1 MLYDLILLYH
11 QLDVWKETSHP
22 YENVDIHV
30 KAKHVLN
37 MELILRSSGIDF
49 TVMIKDVQEAIMEET
64 LSNQKLPTCYGY
76 NYNRY
81 NEYWKV
87 WKYFLI
93 LIFLNFFRFNFFY
106 DGGTYHI
113 RNQTIDLLCKSV
125 YWFLYDKD
133 LYHERFKSFKK
144 HFTNS

>member
-93 LIFLNFFRFNFFY
+93 LIFLNFFRFNFFM
-106 DGGTYHI
+106 TEVPI
-113 RNQTIDLLCKSV
+113 T
-125 YWFLYDKD
+125 
-133 LYHERFKSFKK
+133 
-144 HFTNS
+144 